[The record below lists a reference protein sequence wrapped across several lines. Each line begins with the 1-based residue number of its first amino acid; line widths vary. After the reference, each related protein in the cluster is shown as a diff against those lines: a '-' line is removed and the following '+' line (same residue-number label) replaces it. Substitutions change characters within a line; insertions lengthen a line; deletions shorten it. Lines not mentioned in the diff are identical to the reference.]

1 MPQAS
6 ETTKT
11 FTCPRQTAKSWA
23 IRYCALSRLWCLRV
37 SFMLY
42 SSQISQDFSAKDSYY
57 KQDLRSDAEITLS
70 PSTREMKVSFSP

>member
-57 KQDLRSDAEITLS
+57 KQDL
-70 PSTREMKVSFSP
+70 